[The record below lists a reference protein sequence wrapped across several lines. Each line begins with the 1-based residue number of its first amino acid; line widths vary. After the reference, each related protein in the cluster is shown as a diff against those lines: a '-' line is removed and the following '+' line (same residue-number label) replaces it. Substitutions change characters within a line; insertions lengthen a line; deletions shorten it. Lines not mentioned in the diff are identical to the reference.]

1 MYINS
6 ELLVSALGGDAWRVA
21 AIRADD
27 DPGDHRR
34 KRVQL

>member
-1 MYINS
+1 MYIDS
-6 ELLVSALGGDAWRVA
+6 ELLVGLGGDAWRA
-21 AIRADD
+21 AVIRADD